1 MSESATQQKQQVF
14 VRESTG
20 LVKNVSFLDSLS
32 LNISNMSIGG
42 LLGGLGINLITSTA
56 IFPSLAGVN
65 LVVASLFG
73 FLLSVPQI
81 VLYTMMTRRFP
92 RTGGDYVWVS
102 RNLGGFFG
110 STISFMGYTMETT
123 AYMALVTILAVFA
136 IGGVGQIDF
145 SDRGHVFL
153 LCSR

>member
-1 MSESATQQKQQVF
+1 
-14 VRESTG
+14 
-20 LVKNVSFLDSLS
+20 
-32 LNISNMSIGG
+32 MSIGG
-42 LLGGLGINLITSTA
+42 LLGGLVINLITSTA

-65 LVVASLFG
+65 LVAASLFG

-92 RTGGDYVWVS
+92 RTGGDYAWGS

-123 AYMALVTILAVFA
+123 PYMALLTILAVFA
-136 IGGVGQIDF
+136 IGGGGGAP
-145 SDRGHVFL
+145 GHFGDL
-153 LCSR
+153 GSALPRDLPSASPSRQFAVRSV

>member
-1 MSESATQQKQQVF
+1 MSESATQQKQQIF

-20 LVKNVSFLDSLS
+20 LVKSVSFFDTLS

-56 IFPSLAGVN
+56 IFPSLVGVN
-65 LVVASLFG
+65 LVVASLLG

-81 VLYTMMTRRFP
+81 VLYTMMTRRYP
-92 RTGGDYVWVS
+92 RTGGGYFWVS

-110 STISFMGYTMETT
+110 STVSVMGYTMGTT
-123 AYMALVTILAVFA
+123 AS
-136 IGGVGQIDF
+136 IGLF
-145 SDRGHVFL
+145 SIF
-153 LCSR
+153 